1 MEMAGDYR
9 FTQNWFETSK
19 CAEYW
24 PMVDQIIE
32 AKSYLEVGSF
42 EGYSTCWMIE
52 NTRVESI
59 ICIDTWQGGAEHN
72 SLDMSSVEARFD
84 HNISIAGD
92 KVAREVALMKNQGHS
107 LQRLAELI
115 AQGGSGQFDCIYI
128 DGSHRPADVLAD
140 AVLSFDLLRPGGCI
154 IFDDY
159 CWSDVATGDGIN
171 SAPKIGIDAFT
182 TCFFN
187 ELAFVKV
194 PLGQLMCLK
203 KNREG

>member
-1 MEMAGDYR
+1 MASDYK
-9 FTQNWFETSK
+9 FTQNWFDLSK
-19 CAEYW
+19 CADHW
-24 PMVDQIIE
+24 PMVSQIME

-42 EGYSTCWMIE
+42 EGNSACWMIE
-52 NTRVESI
+52 NTGVESI
-59 ICIDTWQGGAEHN
+59 ICIDTWQGGEEHK
-72 SLDMSSVEARFD
+72 SLDMASVEARFD
-84 HNISIAGD
+84 HNISVAGD
-92 KVAREVALMKNQGHS
+92 KVAREVKLVKNKGYS

-115 AQGGSGQFDCIYI
+115 AQGGSGHFDCIYI

-140 AVLSFDLLRPGGCI
+140 AVLGFELLRPGGCI

-159 CWSDVATGDGIN
+159 CWSDIQARDGIN
-171 SAPKIGIDAFT
+171 SAPKVGIDAFT

-187 ELAFVKV
+187 KLGFVGL